1 MTNALLSF
9 TVPTVTMG
17 NFADEDQTRRVKRLK
32 VESNDTMDNESVT
45 TEGANNQRVLEQF
58 ECPVCLEYISPP
70 ILQCSNGH
78 LFCEDCREQLS
89 TPANCPT
96 CREPLPE
103 RHIRSFAME
112 QMAANLDLRFPCK
125 YRFDGCHVSNS
136 LTEKPNHEKK
146 CESRPFQCPDIFG
159 KCLWTGT
166 ADQVLPHL
174 EGIHKFKNEEIKT
187 QLHYNSGLY
196 FAVMFG
202 YDMSVPNLTKDA
214 NKNIRWLRIIG
225 LKEHH
230 LIFVMTRECISG
242 HKMLYKAFL
251 VLIGEQKSAERFKYK
266 LQLSDES
273 SLTPTSRIS
282 FEGRP
287 YSVRDNVRSLVIE
300 GSGLIFDSQVVKN
313 FGKDEKLKMF
323 VEIRYK
329 LQN

>member
-9 TVPTVTMG
+9 AVPIVTMG

-78 LFCEDCREQLS
+78 LFCEDCRDQFS

-96 CREPLPE
+96 CREPLLE

-125 YRFDGCHVSNS
+125 YRSNGCPVSNC
-136 LTEKPNHEKK
+136 LTEKADHEKK

-166 ADQVLPHL
+166 ADQVL
-174 EGIHKFKNEEIKT
+174 
-187 QLHYNSGLY
+187 S
-196 FAVMFG
+196 
-202 YDMSVPNLTKDA
+202 
-214 NKNIRWLRIIG
+214 
-225 LKEHH
+225 
-230 LIFVMTRECISG
+230 
-242 HKMLYKAFL
+242 
-251 VLIGEQKSAERFKYK
+251 FKYFFSYIK
-266 LQLSDES
+266 WQEVMYTIEFTELIYLFSCGQECGYAYARKDQFVWRMTSN
-273 SLTPTSRIS
+273 SLFDRI
-282 FEGRP
+282 
-287 YSVRDNVRSLVIE
+287 
-300 GSGLIFDSQVVKN
+300 
-313 FGKDEKLKMF
+313 
-323 VEIRYK
+323 
-329 LQN
+329 